1 MPLPH
6 SMSTSSRLGTGTA
19 ADEAHSSSPSW
30 WIDSL
35 LASTTKRSLVGP
47 SFHFVVAAKL
57 PDLRSFADHIADFGL
72 LPEPTLHVAAVGLVA
87 LELLGGVGLA
97 LDLCGSLTLVAGL
110 LLLFSAALA
119 YGLYLGLDIGCGCC
133 AFGNHEPHDE
143 TLTSAL
149 LRDLALLALC
159 AYIYWHRHRN
169 GILPRS
175 FVGFARP
182 TTV

>member
-1 MPLPH
+1 MRLAEYWRAA
-6 SMSTSSRLGTGTA
+6 SGSRVAYRLGRWTLG
-19 ADEAHSSSPSW
+19 
-30 WIDSL
+30 
-35 LASTTKRSLVGP
+35 VV
-47 SFHFVVAAKL
+47 FVYAGAAKL

-119 YGLYLGLDIGCGCC
+119 YGLYLGLDIGCGCF